1 MLEKIINSMMHGSV
15 KTKLYLWSI
24 VLFAVAA
31 LALLVT
37 ALALGMPFLGAGGLG
52 AGLVSLIISQSFSL
66 NDIDKPKK
74 KKGPKKEKQAK
85 AGDGGTGEH
94 SGKNSREN
102 EEGENDDAARKK
114 RDREKTKYL
123 SSLNSK
129 SLKKLMKEHKV
140 DQIHVKVMIDSYK
153 AQKIEQAPA
162 FMWKTDTMLHFM
174 ILTGSAQE
182 FEVPLEDIKGILLVK
197 DVPVEPERDYLF
209 FKFSNFISNMF
220 QPYLPE
226 YFEKTK
232 DGELV
237 VTKNTFRIEPG
248 IYLTNTSVGNLR
260 RVLLPG
266 VAFLVDDKVNS
277 SDRFNE
283 YFKEIYR
290 NSILCKNLVV
300 TLDEYK
306 ELTEKTLDALL
317 DAPISGKEFVGTI
330 YDLNKY
336 HLINR
341 DFVVKYTQKYR
352 EKTERGM

>member
-1 MLEKIINSMMHGSV
+1 
-15 KTKLYLWSI
+15 
-24 VLFAVAA
+24 
-31 LALLVT
+31 
-37 ALALGMPFLGAGGLG
+37 
-52 AGLVSLIISQSFSL
+52 
-66 NDIDKPKK
+66 
-74 KKGPKKEKQAK
+74 
-85 AGDGGTGEH
+85 
-94 SGKNSREN
+94 
-102 EEGENDDAARKK
+102 
-114 RDREKTKYL
+114 
-123 SSLNSK
+123 
-129 SLKKLMKEHKV
+129 
-140 DQIHVKVMIDSYK
+140 
-153 AQKIEQAPA
+153 
-162 FMWKTDTMLHFM
+162 
-174 ILTGSAQE
+174 
-182 FEVPLEDIKGILLVK
+182 
-197 DVPVEPERDYLF
+197 
-209 FKFSNFISNMF
+209 MF